1 MNVMW
6 ASQTGNVQGPSTNIL
21 SSSRAFHFYN
31 EGTYMKLQF
40 STEPIPSI
48 RQALR
53 MTRLWY

>member
-1 MNVMW
+1 MW
-6 ASQTGNVQGPSTNIL
+6 ASQTGNVQGPSTYIL